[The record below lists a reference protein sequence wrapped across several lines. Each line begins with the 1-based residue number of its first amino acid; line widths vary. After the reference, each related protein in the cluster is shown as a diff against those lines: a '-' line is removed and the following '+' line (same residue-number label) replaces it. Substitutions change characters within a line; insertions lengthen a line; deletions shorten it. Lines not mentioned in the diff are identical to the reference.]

1 MSETGRYCTTCTPAE
16 RTTRRMGTKWNG
28 GRGGF
33 RGGRLPSAQPHL
45 DLILIVID
53 GPMGPSVETSAAICG
68 HMIMHRTQCAFHR
81 AQGHHGSNASHA
93 VRLPQGEITSSRIAP
108 KGKFQMFAS
117 HHRKA
122 APMARAKAKQ
132 RRGGKGSAGH
142 SRPHL

>member
-1 MSETGRYCTTCTPAE
+1 MGEGVGSEVEGCQARSP
-16 RTTRRMGTKWNG
+16 
-28 GRGGF
+28 
-33 RGGRLPSAQPHL
+33 
-45 DLILIVID
+45 ILIVID

-68 HMIMHRTQCAFHR
+68 HMTMHRTQCAFHRAQCAFHR

-122 APMARAKAKQ
+122 APMARAQAKQ